1 MPLATVLECMN
12 ERVFGFMFEIIVAK
26 M

>member
-1 MPLATVLECMN
+1 MPLATVLECLN